1 MFSPRRRTR
10 ATQMNSMRYIMQI
23 EVRVLRYFIK
33 NFNNIF
39 FINKLDIF
47 IYISFKILYE
57 KIFLIKTKI
66 FYRKNF

>member
-1 MFSPRRRTR
+1 
-10 ATQMNSMRYIMQI
+10 MNSMWYIMRI